1 MEKQRWVWFRVKEVF
16 SKFCKPIFDVLNRN
30 KFDADTISLFDQILE
45 RYSKSYWIDLVIDWI
60 LKTGDINYQHNWE
73 WILHKIWVLYASE
86 SLFAKLLEIPWI
98 DVNAFSSLGLTPL
111 MKICHSWIDGNFR
124 SLLLHRDLDLNLI
137 QSSTWDS
144 ALSKTIWYTYI
155 KKASVLYNDKRM
167 NDSVRKQFLF
177 KLLNLYNSFIV
188 RKKMYRNKD
197 ILRGIEN
204 DLARVVSMMRPFKYW
219 YSKLGIQVS

>member
-1 MEKQRWVWFRVKEVF
+1 MEKQIWLWFRLKERF
-16 SKFCKPIFDVLNRN
+16 SKFCKPLFDVLNRN
-30 KFDADTISLFDQILE
+30 KFDTETLSLLGQILK
-45 RYSKSYWIDLVIDWI
+45 RYWKSYWIDLLIDWI

-86 SLFAKLLEIPWI
+86 SLFAKLLKIPWI

-111 MKICHSWIDGNFR
+111 MKICHSWIDVNFF
-124 SLLLHRDLDLNLI
+124 SLLSHKDINLNLL
-137 QSSTWDS
+137 QDSTWDS
-144 ALSKTIWYTYI
+144 ALSKTIWYSYVW
-155 KKASVLYNDKRM
+155 KAIFLYNDKRM

-197 ILRGIEN
+197 IIRGIEN
-204 DLARVVSMMRPFKYW
+204 DLARVARMMSPFKYS